1 VVQVQVQLLEQ
12 LVVLVVL
19 VVVVLVLLVLRE
31 QELRHL
37 YKVLTVGLQRLPV
50 KAQEVVVQV
59 VLGQTPT
66 LVVLLLTVVQV

>member
-1 VVQVQVQLLEQ
+1 VAVRVQVQFLGQ

-50 KAQEVVVQV
+50 KAQEVVVQE
-59 VLGQTPT
+59 VL
-66 LVVLLLTVVQV
+66 VLTAVMVLAV

>member
-1 VVQVQVQLLEQ
+1 
-12 LVVLVVL
+12 
-19 VVVVLVLLVLRE
+19 VLRE